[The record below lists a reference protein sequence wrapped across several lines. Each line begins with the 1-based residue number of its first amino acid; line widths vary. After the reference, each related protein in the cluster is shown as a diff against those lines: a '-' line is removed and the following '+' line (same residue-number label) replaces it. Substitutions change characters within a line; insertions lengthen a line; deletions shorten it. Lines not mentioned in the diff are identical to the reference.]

1 MKLLPIAVKSGAL
14 AKLLNNHIV
23 LDQVISSNTKTED
36 FPNGKVTIRP
46 EGWKDEYKNVRLT
59 YKCIK
64 TYQDQSGTWD
74 VIHKLH
80 TDIRY
85 QDKEWSVT
93 PATASGRVDLQTHSN
108 YLSTVQ
114 YLCEV
119 IRSIG
124 DNLTPPT
131 FQQWKERFIN
141 A

>member
-14 AKLLNNHIV
+14 AKLFNNHIII
-23 LDQVISSNTKTED
+23 DQVLPSKTTTDE
-36 FPNGKVTIRP
+36 FPDGKVTIRP
-46 EGWKDEYKNVRLT
+46 EGWKDEYKKVRLT
-59 YKCIK
+59 YKCTK
-64 TYQDQSGTWD
+64 TYQDQSSTWD
-74 VIHKLH
+74 AIHKLH

-85 QDKEWSVT
+85 QDNEWRVM
-93 PATASGRVDLQTHSN
+93 PAVARGSIDLETHGN
-108 YLSTVQ
+108 YLSTIQ